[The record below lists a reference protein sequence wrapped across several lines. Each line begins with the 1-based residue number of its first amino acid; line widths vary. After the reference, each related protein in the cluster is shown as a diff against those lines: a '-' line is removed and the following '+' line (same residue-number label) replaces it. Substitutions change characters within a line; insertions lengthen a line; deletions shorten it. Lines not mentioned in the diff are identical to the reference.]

1 MKKIILIMLLCAFIL
16 TGGSVLSR
24 ESEIAVKNSNDIT
37 VSSGSYDYDYLKG
50 IYDNSQTSKML
61 PDKESLLAMVDEMT
75 KPNPDNPNLEVS
87 SNPYDYIAA
96 HQDIY
101 DELVAGGQNTVDIF
115 VEILTNS
122 NEFGLDKYIMA
133 VVCAQITGIGNE
145 SDKTWASAKDWLI
158 LYDNLKQIE

>member
-1 MKKIILIMLLCAFIL
+1 MKKIILIMIL
-16 TGGSVLSR
+16 FSFTLAGGSVLNL
-24 ESEIAVKNSNDIT
+24 ESESAVKNSNDIT
-37 VSSGSYDYDYLKG
+37 VSSGSYDYLKG

-75 KPNPDNPNLEVS
+75 KPNPDNPNLAVS

-101 DELVAGGQNTVDIF
+101 DELVSGGQNTVDIF
-115 VEILTNS
+115 AGILTNS

-133 VVCAQITGIGNE
+133 AVCAQITGIGNG
-145 SDKTWASAKDWLI
+145 SDKTWDSAKDWLI
-158 LYDNLKQIE
+158 LYDNSKKII